1 MERKITVKKN
11 KDERAVSISGAAI
24 KELLK
29 QKNIKQ
35 VDLAHLLGVNPATL
49 SRWGGPSD
57 DMPTSTTFLV
67 LIPLLLSVGV
77 DLMPDYYRKAVAQ
90 EFASVFSAQ
99 EMKKNTPKLERLA
112 RERFWRANSD
122 LQRAR
127 KLFDALREAWQVLDA
142 QHQSSK

>member
-1 MERKITVKKN
+1 MERKMRTKKN
-11 KDERAVSISGAAI
+11 QDERAISISGRAI
-24 KELLK
+24 KDLLK

-35 VDLAHLLGVNPATL
+35 VELAHLLGVNQATL

-67 LIPLLLSVGV
+67 LIPLLLSAGV
-77 DLMPDYYRKAVAQ
+77 DLMPEYYRRAVEQ

-99 EMKKNTPKLERLA
+99 ELKKNAAKFERLA
-112 RERFWRANSD
+112 RERFWRVNPD

-127 KLFDALREAWQVLDA
+127 KLFEALQEAWQFLDA
-142 QHQSSK
+142 QHRPAK